1 MDLDIMMEKKIES
14 VFIEITT
21 KGGTPVVVGSLYKLP
36 NMDASGFITSLQ
48 EIISNRI
55 LIRKSLK

>member
-21 KGGTPVVVGSLYKLP
+21 KGGIPVVVGSLYKPL
-36 NMDASGFITSLQ
+36 NMDASGFITSL
-48 EIISNRI
+48 
-55 LIRKSLK
+55 